1 MPAPELDY
9 RFQRAQLWE
18 RIGDDEHANPIIST
32 RVELK
37 VRWEN
42 KQIEMLTPSG
52 QPIKIDAL
60 VIVVRDIKVGSIM
73 WEGCEDDLP
82 DDLSTI
88 TKLMEVVA
96 FDNIPD
102 VKGRIQRRTVGLKRY
117 NDKIPE
123 IR

>member
-18 RIGDDEHANPIIST
+18 RIGDDEHSNPIISA

-42 KQIEMLTPSG
+42 KQLEMLNPSG

-60 VIVVRDIKVGSIM
+60 VIVIRMIAVGSIM
-73 WEGCEDDLP
+73 WNGCEDDLP
-82 DDLSTI
+82 DDLTTI
-88 TKLMEVVA
+88 TNLMEVVA

-102 VKGRIQRRTVGLKRY
+102 VKGRVFRKTVGLKRY
-117 NDKIPE
+117 NDKLPE